1 MKKPG
6 WSLLFYSTGSSG
18 RVRRLP
24 LNKPVILLLSLFV
37 LMGSL
42 GLARCIYFVSTYGL
56 ARLGMYYSLKE
67 NRQLKTEINF
77 FSRYAREKGQGID
90 RIVSFEDTTRL
101 KFGMDKISDDIRK
114 VGVGGMPSN
123 YDLILAALEDPV
135 LMKADTVKE
144 NILALL
150 RQVRLED
157 TTFGTMASE
166 VDKQISIWSQRPAV
180 SPVWGRLTSGFGYR
194 IHPFT
199 GYNVFHE
206 GIDIANQIGTPVRA
220 TADGIVS
227 FVGYKDY
234 FGNLVQIS
242 HPASGFKTIF
252 GHLNKSAVLVGQMVK
267 RGDIVGYLG
276 NSGRSTGPHLHY
288 EVHKLSAIVNPLD
301 FILPTD
307 TMVD

>member
-6 WSLLFYSTGSSG
+6 WSLLFFSTGSSG

-24 LNKPVILLLSLFV
+24 LNKPIVIILSVFV

-42 GLARCIYFVSTYGL
+42 GLARCVYLVSSYGT
-56 ARLGMYYSLKE
+56 AKLGMYYSLKE
-67 NRQLKTEINF
+67 NRQLKTQISF
-77 FSRYAREKGQGID
+77 FSRYAREKGQGLDNLIA
-90 RIVSFEDTTRL
+90 FEDKTRL
-101 KFGMDKISDDIRK
+101 KFGMDRISDDIRK

-144 NILALL
+144 DILALL

-157 TTFGTMASE
+157 TTFGTMASQ
-166 VDKQISIWSQRPAV
+166 VDRQIAMWSQRPAV
-180 SPVWGRLTSGFGYR
+180 APVWGRLTSGFGYR

-199 GYNVFHE
+199 GYTAFHE
-206 GIDIANQIGTPVRA
+206 GVDISNLVGTPVRS

-234 FGNLVQIS
+234 FGNVVQIS

-252 GHLNKSAVLVGQMVK
+252 AHLNKAAVLAGQAVK

-288 EVHKLSAIVNPLD
+288 EVHKLSEIVNPLD

>member
-6 WSLLFYSTGSSG
+6 WSLLFYCTGSSG

-42 GLARCIYFVSTYGL
+42 GLARCTYFVSTYGL

-157 TTFGTMASE
+157 TTFGTMSSE

-234 FGNLVQIS
+234 FGNVVQIS
-242 HPASGFKTIF
+242 HPASGFQTIF
-252 GHLNKSAVLVGQMVK
+252 GHLNKAAVLVGQMVK

-288 EVHKLSAIVNPLD
+288 EVHKLSEIVNPLD